1 MDEEKQKAV
10 KKPALCHIVAEPN
23 REEEVP
29 SGSAAHH
36 KELLTHTQ
44 TPLLKKKKKEVNQ

>member
-36 KELLTHTQ
+36 KELLTHIQ
-44 TPLLKKKKKEVNQ
+44 TPLLKERKKLIDK